1 MTTDPSGCSKL
12 SQNLLPLFYFCGAY
26 FMSDN
31 IWFTYKARIQA
42 CNRLEWWDFH
52 SQLLLVWYAI
62 LGVILA
68 IVSVQY
74 PEVLGKNTGIYA
86 SIMSVALLVIS
97 LVISNRDFRGR
108 SLKMRDNYLALQE
121 LYNISGSIDK
131 NELAEKYS
139 HLLRDIENHNELD
152 DKKFRVFA
160 HDLNT
165 RKPTKLEIAHVY
177 SAIFFRTLCCFFCYF
192 VPFYWILK

>member
-1 MTTDPSGCSKL
+1 MK
-12 SQNLLPLFYFCGAY
+12 
-26 FMSDN
+26 DN

-42 CNRLEWWDFH
+42 CNRLEWWDLH

-74 PEVLGKNTGIYA
+74 PDVLGKNTSIYA

-108 SLKMRDNYLALQE
+108 SLKMRENYLALQE
-121 LYNISGSIDK
+121 LYNSSASIDE
-131 NELAEKYS
+131 NEVAKKYA

-160 HDLNT
+160 HNLNT
-165 RKPTKLEIAHVY
+165 RKPKKLEFVHVY
-177 SAIFFRTLCCFFCYF
+177 SVIIVRMLCCLL
-192 VPFYWILK
+192 FYLAPLLFIGYLNECIFNF

>member
-1 MTTDPSGCSKL
+1 MDVQSYLKTTC
-12 SQNLLPLFYFCGAY
+12 LFYFLGTD
-26 FMSDN
+26 FMHNDNDN

-62 LGVILA
+62 LGVTLA
-68 IVSVQY
+68 IVSIPY
-74 PEVLGKNTGIYA
+74 PEILGKNTSIYA

-108 SLKMRDNYLALQE
+108 SLKMRENYLALQE
-121 LYNISGSIDK
+121 LYSSCPLVNNSEVV
-131 NELAEKYS
+131 NKYFY
-139 HLLRDIENHNELD
+139 LLKDIENHNDLD

-160 HDLNT
+160 HGLKN
-165 RKPTKLEIAHVY
+165 RKPKIVEIIYVY
-177 SAIFFRTLCCFFCYF
+177 AAIIFRMLCCIFFYIA
-192 VPFYWILK
+192 PFSIFLLDI